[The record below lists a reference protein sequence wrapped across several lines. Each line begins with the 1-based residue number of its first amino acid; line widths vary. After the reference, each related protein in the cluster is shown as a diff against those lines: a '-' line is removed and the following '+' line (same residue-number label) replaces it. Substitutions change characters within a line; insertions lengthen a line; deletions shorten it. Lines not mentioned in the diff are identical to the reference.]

1 MRYLTNEE
9 LISVQAFIDL
19 YQSRLDALSLDL
31 QVETDMAHWVSVM
44 RQAPQIAAVN
54 PSYDPAR
61 CRLTPYSAFWLNALS
76 HGRTVACIAN
86 RLFVTDD
93 FVGLMR
99 TGRLWSDR
107 PAADRLRPAGLVPL
121 RGRSPF
127 AGRIGHHGGLWV
139 HPDWRGRRLAVL
151 LPRLTRALS
160 LRQFAVDWH
169 CGLTLEALAGHAVPI
184 KAYGYS
190 RQELCIDGHF
200 PVTGRNDRV
209 YLTSISRAEMLA
221 QMDDA
226 VIAAALT
233 PGERDSVATEV
244 V

>member
-1 MRYLTNEE
+1 MKHFSNEE
-9 LISVQAFIDL
+9 LICIQAFVDL
-19 YQSRLDALSLDL
+19 YQGSIDALALDL
-31 QVETDMAHWVSVM
+31 QVETDMARWVAVM
-44 RQAPQIAAVN
+44 QQAPQIAAVN

-61 CRLTPYSAFWLNALS
+61 CQLRPDNAFWLNVLS

-93 FVGLMR
+93 FLGLMR

-107 PAADRLRPAGLVPL
+107 PKADGLRPAGLVPSL
-121 RGRSPF
+121 GHPRIT
-127 AGRIGHHGGLWV
+127 GRIGHHGGLWV

-169 CGLTLEALAGHAVPI
+169 CGLTLEALARHAVPI
-184 KAYGYS
+184 KAYGYT

-200 PVTGRNDRV
+200 PVTG
-209 YLTSISRAEMLA
+209 
-221 QMDDA
+221 
-226 VIAAALT
+226 
-233 PGERDSVATEV
+233 
-244 V
+244 